1 MAIVALA
8 CGRWQ
13 ASGSIYEGKA
23 LDHPGVE
30 RFIEDTWEGRIVP
43 ALVDYI
49 RIPNQSAAF
58 DPQWEAGGHMER
70 AAALLAAWARS
81 FQPDGAKV
89 WVERLPGRAPTLL
102 VDVPGKA
109 PGNVL
114 LYGHYDKQPPFTGW
128 AEGLGPW
135 QPVRRDERLYGR
147 GGADDGYALFA
158 SLAAIA
164 AVQRQGLPHARC
176 LVLIEG
182 NEESGSEDL
191 PFYIEALADRIG
203 EPDLVVCLDAECGD
217 YDRLWLTT
225 SLRGMLPGT
234 LTVDVLREGVHSG
247 AAGGIVPSSFRVLR
261 HLIGRVEDA
270 GTGAIEPLQAP
281 IPEAA
286 RAQAKAL
293 AAVLGDAVVE
303 RFPWAAASR
312 PPPAS
317 HAALALANAWAPS
330 LAVVGLSGAPPV
342 ENAGNTLRPGT
353 AARLAFRLPPTLDA
367 QAAGERIKTLLEA
380 DPPAGARVR
389 FDLGHPH
396 AGWQAPPL
404 ATWLAASLAAASQA
418 FFGHEQLTMGCGGTI
433 PFMKMLGDRFPTAQ
447 FLVTGVLGPHSNAHG
462 PNEFLHIPTGKRIT
476 SCVAQVLADH
486 ARRPSA
492 EG

>member
-1 MAIVALA
+1 MRAAPL
-8 CGRWQ
+8 
-13 ASGSIYEGKA
+13 
-23 LDHPGVE
+23 HPGSVE
-30 RFIEDTWEGRIVP
+30 RFVEEAWERRILP

-58 DPQWEAGGHMER
+58 DPQWEASGHMAR
-70 AAALLAAWARS
+70 AAELLAGWARE
-81 FQPDGAKV
+81 FPPHGAEV
-89 WVERLPGRAPTLL
+89 RVERLPGRAPTLL
-102 VDVPGKA
+102 VDVPGNA

-191 PFYIEALADRIG
+191 PFYIEALAERIG

-217 YDRLWLTT
+217 YERLWLTT

-234 LTVDVLREGVHSG
+234 LSVEVLREGVHSG

-261 HLIGRVEDA
+261 QLLERVEDA
-270 GTGAIEPLQAP
+270 RTGAIGPLEAP
-281 IPEAA
+281 IPETA

-293 AAVLGDAVVE
+293 ADALGDAVVE

-312 PPPAS
+312 PPPES
-317 HAALALANAWAPS
+317 HAALALANAWGPS
-330 LAVVGLSGAPPV
+330 LAVVGLSGAPTV

-353 AARLAFRLPPTLDA
+353 SARLAFRLPPTLDA
-367 QAAGERIKTLLEA
+367 ASAGQRVKTLLEA
-380 DPPAGARVR
+380 DPPAGAKVQ
-389 FDLGHPH
+389 FALGHPH

-404 ATWLAASLAAASQA
+404 APWLATSLASASQA
-418 FFGHEQLTMGCGGTI
+418 FFGREQLTMGCGGTI
-433 PFMKMLGDRFPTAQ
+433 PFMKMLGDRFPSAQ

-462 PNEFLHIPTGKRIT
+462 PNEFLHIPTAKRIT
-476 SCVAQVLADH
+476 SCVAAVLADH
-486 ARRPSA
+486 AQLPS
-492 EG
+492 GQG